1 MKFKASQYNHVSDD
15 YIKVPL
21 KQRSK
26 LIGADIVQRDLYS
39 AFLIKNADLITM
51 KPDRNLCLN
60 DFAMF
65 VKLQNELIETMKQNN
80 ISMKQC
86 FGF

>member
-1 MKFKASQYNHVSDD
+1 MIILISDD

-21 KQRSK
+21 KQRFK
-26 LIGADIVQRDLYS
+26 LIGSYTVQRDLYI
-39 AFLIKNADLITM
+39 AFLLKNADLITM

-60 DFAMF
+60 DFATF
-65 VKLQNELIETMKQNN
+65 VKLQNELIETMINNN